1 MLCTAQDMKE
11 IQTMANMT
19 RSSFYRYF
27 SFTCFEGKACF
38 GLAKNVG
45 V

>member
-1 MLCTAQDMKE
+1 MMTA
-11 IQTMANMT
+11 N
-19 RSSFYRYF
+19 RSFYSYFF

-38 GLAKNVG
+38 GLAEEVG